1 MLDVFIPKNR
11 PYLFSLQMNYFTDTE
26 YQALL
31 KSCEL
36 NYHPPNMHITYRY
49 TDLKVS
55 QFFNTMLFVSR
66 TLKMWFAKHMLS
78 LEEIIFLKLSS
89 EKI

>member
-1 MLDVFIPKNR
+1 MLDVFIPKKQTI
-11 PYLFSLQMNYFTDTE
+11 LISLQMNYFTDTE

-66 TLKMWFAKHMLS
+66 TLKMWFSKYIY